1 MAPNRKH
8 ISLLS
13 VQLADLK
20 VVRSKDQVYQ
30 PQKPVVES
38 ASYWEWSASEVEPS
52 DLFSA
57 DHIEANLV
65 KAASTVE
72 SKSVTNAS
80 ADDYWSE
87 SNQDDEQDTLAAM
100 PSSPQQQVESS
111 VDYWRETSQQRT
123 ESDNYWSTDSVL
135 PPSTIRTDSV
145 VPPSTIRSTAV
156 NPSES
161 AAYWQEQ
168 THVSATDC
176 TNNYWA
182 ESRPS
187 ESSDGDYWQW
197 SASVRPESDNY
208 WQWSSVTVA

>member
-8 ISLLS
+8 LSLLS
-13 VQLADLK
+13 VQLADSK

-38 ASYWEWSASEVEPS
+38 ASYWDWSASEVEPS

-65 KAASTVE
+65 KAASTLE
-72 SKSVTNAS
+72 AKSVNNAS
-80 ADDYWSE
+80 SDGYWSE
-87 SNQDDEQDTLAAM
+87 SNQDDEYDELAPM
-100 PSSPQQQVESS
+100 PSYPQQQVESL
-111 VDYWRETSQQRT
+111 DYWTEASQQRT
-123 ESDNYWSTDSVL
+123 ESDNYWNTDSF
-135 PPSTIRTDSV
+135 
-145 VPPSTIRSTAV
+145 VPPLTIRSTTV

-168 THVSATDC
+168 THVRATDC
-176 TNNYWA
+176 ANNYWA

-197 SASVRPESDNY
+197 PVSVHPESDNY
-208 WQWSSVTVA
+208 WQWSSVRAA